1 MKKFICITL
10 VIALLIGMTSVS
22 FADTVTSAMYE
33 EQLKEINI
41 VDVNPNNGEAVNAII
56 IAVKAGLMD
65 NEEGENFRPQSAL
78 SIQSTAAIIIKII
91 GQDTGLK
98 TEAELVQKAQSLN
111 ILDTKVATNTTEKTS
126 RLDMAIMM
134 ARAMDIKPLTAAEMK
149 NSPIKDL
156 NKIPAEY
163 QGIIAALYQKGLF
176 KGFEDGTFRYDQEL
190 TKEQM
195 AILISR
201 MLRK

>member
-1 MKKFICITL
+1 MKKIICMTL
-10 VIALLIGMTSVS
+10 VIALLMGMTSVS

-33 EQLKEINI
+33 EKLQEINI
-41 VDVNPNNGEAVNAII
+41 VDVNPNNEEAANAII
-56 IAVKAGLMD
+56 IAVKAGLMKND
-65 NEEGENFRPQSAL
+65 AGENFKPQNTL

-98 TEAELVQKAQSLN
+98 TEAELVAKAQSLN
-111 ILDTKVATNTTEKTS
+111 ILDTKIATDNKEKTS
-126 RLDMAIMM
+126 RLDMALMM
-134 ARAMDIKPLTAAEMK
+134 ARAMNIKPLTSAEMK

-163 QGIIAALYQKGLF
+163 QGIVAALYQKGLF
-176 KGFEDGTFRYDQEL
+176 KGFDDGTFRYDQQL

-201 MLRK
+201 MLKK